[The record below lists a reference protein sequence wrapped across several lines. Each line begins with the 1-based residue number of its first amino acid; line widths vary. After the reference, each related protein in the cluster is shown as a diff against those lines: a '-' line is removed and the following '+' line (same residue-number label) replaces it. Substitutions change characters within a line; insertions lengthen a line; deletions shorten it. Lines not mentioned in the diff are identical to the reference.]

1 MSRIVQFPSGAQYRE
16 ALQNT
21 SFCFQ
26 DPDLRGGTP
35 ELDPRGLPRPISGNF
50 ASVFNIAAHD
60 GRRWAVKCFTRY
72 AEDQERRYAA
82 ISHHLAQLSNPW
94 KVSFQFLHSG
104 VRIQG
109 SQWYPVLKM
118 EWIQATDLVR
128 FIEDHLWEPAVLAA
142 LARRFADMVAELAA
156 AGIAHGDLQH
166 GNILVAPDGRLRL
179 IDYDGM
185 FVRGLESLG
194 ANEKGQVNYQSP
206 ARSLNQ
212 WGADLDRFSAW
223 VIYLSLVALT
233 LDPTLW
239 GRLRAD
245 GDECLLFRSDDYLD
259 PVSSQALLALQTS
272 DNDQLRAL
280 ASVIERL
287 WSTDLQSLPPL
298 RPQDAPAPATTST
311 MDGAAPGTGAP
322 AATGLPSWVA
332 GAGTA
337 STMPPTDLP
346 AEPIPAN
353 PGAWLS
359 GHLSPLPQ
367 VRFTSSAAN
376 ARLAAALVLLALA
389 AAIAGNFTGAL
400 PAVAAPAYPTVSI
413 VMFLL
418 IETLLYQRTPERQA
432 RFEKDAVFGKRRADF
447 KIAQGKLDKL
457 VQNRQRLDTNERRD
471 CERVTKRQDEARRAE
486 QSELGKIT
494 ADLSRWIDNITT
506 RQQSLQAAESRERGN
521 ALRLLQD
528 QHVQAHMAAHRVGS
542 RKLAGIGDKL
552 ISNLNRY
559 GIRTAADFTG
569 VSMSQSYSGRYT
581 REVAHIHLRT
591 GQAVHVEGIGPEK
604 AWTLDRWRRSLESQA
619 RASQPTRLPAAQ
631 DRAIVQKYASQRQS
645 LANQEQIAR
654 TDATRRSSGV
664 RQRWQTTQAQLLRE
678 LQAIRQ
684 QAAQSRAAL
693 DGQIVEARK
702 EASAA
707 DWRLALARREL
718 DAYAGVRYRNYLKR
732 ILVG

>member
-1 MSRIVQFPSGAQYRE
+1 MSRIVQVPSGAQYRE

-26 DPDLRGGTP
+26 HSDLRGGTP
-35 ELDPRGLPRPISGNF
+35 ELDPLGLPRPISGNF

-142 LARRFADMVAELAA
+142 LAKRFADMVAELAA
-156 AGIAHGDLQH
+156 AEIAHGDLQH

-185 FVRGLESLG
+185 FVHGLELLG
-194 ANEKGQVNYQSP
+194 ANEKGHVNYQPP

-245 GDECLLFRSDDYLD
+245 GDECLLFRGDDYLD

-280 ASVIERL
+280 ASVVERL
-287 WSTDLQSLPPL
+287 WSADLRSLPPL
-298 RPQDAPAPATTST
+298 RPQDAPAPAPTST
-311 MDGAAPGTGAP
+311 MAGAGSVPGAA
-322 AATGLPSWVA
+322 AATGLPAWVVGA
-332 GAGTA
+332 GAA
-337 STMPPTDLP
+337 STVPPTDLP
-346 AEPIPAN
+346 AEPIPA
-353 PGAWLS
+353 
-359 GHLSPLPQ
+359 
-367 VRFTSSAAN
+367 
-376 ARLAAALVLLALA
+376 
-389 AAIAGNFTGAL
+389 IAGSLTGAL
-400 PAVAAPAYPTVSI
+400 PAVVAPACAAAGV

-418 IETLLYQRTPERQA
+418 LEALLYQRTPERQA
-432 RFEKDAVFGKRRADF
+432 RFEKRALFGKRQGDF

-457 VQNRQRLDTNERRD
+457 IQNRQRLDTNEKRD
-471 CERVTKRQDEARRAE
+471 CERVTRRQDEARRSE
-486 QSELGKIT
+486 QAELGKIT
-494 ADLSRWIDNITT
+494 TDLSRRMDTIAA
-506 RQQSLQAAESRERGN
+506 RQRSLQAAESRERGD
-521 ALRLLQD
+521 ALRPLQD
-528 QHVQAHMAAHRVGS
+528 QHVQARLAAHRVGS
-542 RKLAGIGDKL
+542 RKLAGIGDNL
-552 ISNLNRY
+552 IRNLNQY

-569 VSMSQSYSGRYT
+569 VSVSRSYSGRYT
-581 REVAHIHLRT
+581 REVVYIHLRT
-591 GQAVHVEGIGPEK
+591 GRAVHVEGIGPKK
-604 AWTLDRWRRSLESQA
+604 ARTLDGWRRSIESQA

-645 LANQEQIAR
+645 LANEEQVAR
-654 TDATRRSSGV
+654 TEANRHSSEA
-664 RQRWQTTQAQLLRE
+664 RQKRQTTQVQLLRQ
-678 LQAIRQ
+678 LQAVRQ
-684 QAAQSRAAL
+684 QAAQSRVAL
-693 DGQIVEARK
+693 DRQIGEARK

-718 DAYAGVRYRNYLKR
+718 DAYAGVRYR
-732 ILVG
+732 

>member
-1 MSRIVQFPSGAQYRE
+1 MSRIVQVPSGAQYRE

-26 DPDLRGGTP
+26 HSDLRGGTP
-35 ELDPRGLPRPISGNF
+35 ELDPLGLPRPISGNF
-50 ASVFNIAAHD
+50 ASVFNIAGHD

-82 ISHHLAQLSNPW
+82 ISHQLAQLSYPW
-94 KVSFQFLHSG
+94 KVSFEFLHNG

-128 FIEDHLWEPAVLAA
+128 FIDAHLWEPVVLAA

-194 ANEKGQVNYQSP
+194 ANEKGHVNYQSP

-245 GDECLLFRSDDYLD
+245 GDECLLFRGDDYLD

-280 ASVIERL
+280 ASVVERL
-287 WSTDLQSLPPL
+287 WSTDLRSLPPL
-298 RPQDAPAPATTST
+298 RPQDAPAPAPTST
-311 MDGAAPGTGAP
+311 MAGAGSVPGAA
-322 AATGLPSWVA
+322 AATGLPAWVVGA
-332 GAGTA
+332 GAA
-337 STMPPTDLP
+337 STVPPTDLP
-346 AEPIPAN
+346 AEPIPAS

-367 VRFTSSAAN
+367 VRFTSSAVN

-389 AAIAGNFTGAL
+389 AAIAGSLTGAL
-400 PAVAAPAYPTVSI
+400 PAVVAPACAAAGV

-418 IETLLYQRTPERQA
+418 LEALLYQRTPERQA
-432 RFEKDAVFGKRRADF
+432 RFEKRALFGKRQGDF

-457 VQNRQRLDTNERRD
+457 IQNRQRLDTNEKRD
-471 CERVTKRQDEARRAE
+471 CERVTRRQDEARRSE
-486 QSELGKIT
+486 QAELGKIT
-494 ADLSRWIDNITT
+494 TDLSRRMDTIAA
-506 RQQSLQAAESRERGN
+506 RQRSLQAAESRERGD
-521 ALRLLQD
+521 ALRPLQD
-528 QHVQAHMAAHRVGS
+528 QHVQARLAAHRVGS
-542 RKLAGIGDKL
+542 RKLAGIGDNL
-552 ISNLNRY
+552 IRNLNQY

-569 VSMSQSYSGRYT
+569 VSVSRSYSGRYT
-581 REVAHIHLRT
+581 REVVYIHLRT
-591 GQAVHVEGIGPEK
+591 GRAVHVEGIGPKK
-604 AWTLDRWRRSLESQA
+604 ARTLDGWRRSIESQA

-645 LANQEQIAR
+645 LANEEQVAR
-654 TDATRRSSGV
+654 TEANRHSSEA
-664 RQRWQTTQAQLLRE
+664 RQKRQTTQAQLLRQ
-678 LQAIRQ
+678 LQAVRQ
-684 QAAQSRAAL
+684 QAAQSRVAL
-693 DGQIVEARK
+693 DRQIGEARK

-718 DAYAGVRYRNYLKR
+718 GPPPERWTPGLCGRGR
-732 ILVG
+732 W

>member
-26 DPDLRGGTP
+26 DPDLRGGIP
-35 ELDPRGLPRPISGNF
+35 VLDPLGLPRPISGNN
-50 ASVFNIAAHD
+50 ASVFNIAGHD

-72 AEDQERRYAA
+72 AQDQERRYVA
-82 ISHHLAQLSNPW
+82 ISHHLAQLSYPW
-94 KVSFQFLHSG
+94 KVSFQFLHNG
-104 VRIQG
+104 ILVQG
-109 SQWYPVLKM
+109 EWRPVLKM

-128 FIEDHLWEPAVLAA
+128 FIEAHLWEPAVLAG
-142 LARRFADMVAELAA
+142 LAKRFADMVAELAA

-166 GNILVAPDGRLRL
+166 GNILVAPNGRLRL

-185 FVRGLESLG
+185 FVGALELLG
-194 ANEKGQVNYQSP
+194 ANEKGHVNYQSP

-239 GRLRAD
+239 GRLRAE
-245 GDECLLFRSDDYLD
+245 GDECLLFRGDDYLD
-259 PVSSQALLALQTS
+259 PASSQALLALQTS
-272 DNDQLRAL
+272 SNDQLRAL
-280 ASVIERL
+280 ASVVERL

-298 RPQDAPAPATTST
+298 RPQDAPVPATTST
-311 MDGAAPGTGAP
+311 VAGAAPGTGAP

-332 GAGTA
+332 AAGAA
-337 STMPPTDLP
+337 STMPPTGLP
-346 AEPIPAN
+346 AEPSPAN

-359 GHLSPLPQ
+359 GHLSPLPP
-367 VRFTSSAAN
+367 VRFTSSAAT

-389 AAIAGNFTGAL
+389 AALAGSFTGAL
-400 PAVAAPAYPTVSI
+400 PADAAPAYAAVG
-413 VMFLL
+413 VVLFLL

-432 RFEKDAVFGKRRADF
+432 RFEKRALFGKRQGDF
-447 KIAQGKLDKL
+447 KIAQGKQDKL
-457 VQNRQRLDTNERRD
+457 FQDRQRLDANERRD
-471 CERVTKRQDEARRAE
+471 CERVTKRQEQARRAE
-486 QSELGKIT
+486 QAELGKIT
-494 ADLSRWIDNITT
+494 ADLRRWTDKLTAE
-506 RQQSLQAAESRERGN
+506 QQSVQAAESRERGN

-528 QHVQAHMAAHRVGS
+528 QHVQAQLAAHRVGS
-542 RKLAGIGDKL
+542 RKLTGIGDKL

-569 VSMSQSYSGRYT
+569 VSLSQSYSGRYT

-591 GQAVHVEGIGPEK
+591 GRAVHVEGIGPEK
-604 AWTLDRWRRSLESQA
+604 AWTLDQWRRSLESQA
-619 RASQPTRLPAAQ
+619 RATQPTRLPTAQ
-631 DRAIVQKYASQRQS
+631 DRLIVLKYASQRQS
-645 LANQEQIAR
+645 LTNQEQIAR
-654 TDATRRSSGV
+654 TDATQRSSEV
-664 RQRWQTTQAQLLRE
+664 RQRWQTTQAQLLQE

-702 EASAA
+702 EASAT

-718 DAYAGVRYRNYLKR
+718 DAYARVRYRNYLKR

>member
-1 MSRIVQFPSGAQYRE
+1 MSKFVQFPSGAQYRE
-16 ALQNT
+16 ALQNP

-26 DPDLRGGTP
+26 DPVLRGGTP
-35 ELDPRGLPRPISGNF
+35 VLDPLGLPRPISGNF

-60 GRRWAVKCFTRY
+60 GQRWAVKCFTHY

-82 ISHHLAQLSNPW
+82 ISHHLAQLSYPW
-94 KVSFQFLHSG
+94 QVSFQFLHSG
-104 VRIQG
+104 ILVQG
-109 SQWYPVLKM
+109 KWLPVLKM
-118 EWIQATDLVR
+118 EWIQATDLLR
-128 FIEDHLWEPAVLAA
+128 FIEAHLWEPVVLAG

-185 FVRGLESLG
+185 FVPGLELLG
-194 ANEKGQVNYQSP
+194 ANEKGHANYQSP
-206 ARSLNQ
+206 ARLNQ
-212 WGADLDRFSAW
+212 WRADLDRFSAW

-245 GDECLLFRSDDYLD
+245 GDECLLFRGDDYLD
-259 PVSSQALLALQTS
+259 PASSQALLALQTS
-272 DNDQLRAL
+272 SNDQLRAL
-280 ASVIERL
+280 ASVVERL

-298 RPQDAPAPATTST
+298 RPQDAPVPATTST
-311 MDGAAPGTGAP
+311 MAGAAPGTGAP
-322 AATGLPSWVA
+322 TSAGLPSWVA
-332 GAGTA
+332 EAGAA
-337 STMPPTDLP
+337 STMPPTGLP
-346 AEPIPAN
+346 AEPIAAN

-367 VRFTSSAAN
+367 VRFTSSAAT
-376 ARLAAALVLLALA
+376 ARLAAAVMLLAVA
-389 AAIAGNFTGAL
+389 AALAGSFTGAL
-400 PAVAAPAYPTVSI
+400 PAVAAPAYAAVG
-413 VMFLL
+413 VVLFLL

-432 RFEKDAVFGKRRADF
+432 RFEKHALFGKRQGDF
-447 KIAQGKLDKL
+447 KTVQRKLDKL
-457 VQNRQRLDTNERRD
+457 IQDRQRLDANERRD
-471 CERVTKRQDEARRAE
+471 CERVTKHRDEAGRDE

-494 ADLSRWIDNITT
+494 AGLRIWIDKLTAE
-506 RQQSLQAAESRERGN
+506 QQSLQAAESRERGN

-528 QHVQAHMAAHRVGS
+528 QHVQAQLAAHRVGS
-542 RKLAGIGDKL
+542 RKLVGIGDKL

-559 GIRTAADFTG
+559 GIRTAADFTS

-581 REVAHIHLRT
+581 REVAYIHRRT
-591 GQAVHVEGIGPEK
+591 GGSVHVEGIGPEK
-604 AWTLDRWRRSLESQA
+604 AWTLDQWRRSLESQA
-619 RASQPTRLPAAQ
+619 RASQPTRLPALQ
-631 DRAIVQKYASQRQS
+631 DRSIVLKYAGRRQS

-654 TDATRRSSGV
+654 ADAARRSSEV
-664 RQRWQTTQAQLLRE
+664 RQKWQTTQAQLLRE

-718 DAYAGVRYRNYLKR
+718 DAYARVRYRNYLKR